1 MFLKELIEEHY
12 ENSTLYQRKS
22 LVFLRFLSQVLKM
35 VEPEF
40 PSFNNDE
47 VDLELFISTSEPI
60 IQEIRDLFDNYWEIS
75 KTYERLLNK
84 NGELR

>member
-1 MFLKELIEEHY
+1 
-12 ENSTLYQRKS
+12 
-22 LVFLRFLSQVLKM
+22 M